1 MAQQGRER
9 ANAAMETKL
18 KTFELQAKNQLLQ
31 KQNEEAAEARISN
44 ITQQAEYLS
53 KFYRPGDLEKMQ
65 DLERDAK
72 AKLKEQLN
80 MYNDDIVAFMRG
92 GGRQHINE
100 YRDSILNSEEAQII
114 RNNHGSL
121 VRYLD
126 QSDEDATLISD
137 RDRENYQKWKSGE
150 LDSFVWNGAYSKLDD
165 PTEDE
170 FNNANSPAE
179 AYLDKNYDKVLR
191 NYLID
196 KAIDFGADGRG
207 PEEYYQELLIY
218 QNSQLR
224 PDQISTA
231 KKSLSESQASKK
243 SYSSNIQSIFNS
255 INGGYQGNF
264 DGFWAD
270 PANNSALINLENLTW
285 IQPYN
290 VESGRNKRLYG
301 QQILGGEEMAI
312 AKEFFPNMENGKV
325 DFDDLTAMQSNLG
338 AGGVYDEDG
347 YLIPPGVED
356 DNDAWF
362 NPNDNW
368 KVNALELMFEVK
380 LDDGKTKLM
389 SIEDLD
395 ENENLRDKN
404 KSAVMVM
411 SFSENDGYQLGL
423 NPDDFRYMKLNLESP
438 RVAQKIDK
446 VLGKVEYTAKQNVAN
461 APKNYRYVPGER
473 FDYLPEN
480 VNALVPSLDPY
491 VGQIL
496 GTENMSEDDLNSS
509 SLLMAT
515 AMLNHEQQNPYQ
527 VLKDFMGTTDPDERS
542 LIDALKNYDYDAYY
556 NILSQQGAT
565 ERDLR
570 ELAVNTERIR
580 MGYLLYGERKEN

>member
-18 KTFELQAKNQLLQ
+18 KTFELQAKNQMLQ
-31 KQNEEAAEARISN
+31 KQNEEAAEARIAN

-65 DLERDAK
+65 TIEQDAK

-92 GGRQHINE
+92 GGRQYINE

-114 RNNHGSL
+114 RNNHSSL
-121 VRYLD
+121 VKYLD
-126 QSDEDATLISD
+126 QSDEDATLISN
-137 RDRENYQKWKSGE
+137 RDRENYLKWKVGDI
-150 LDSFVWNGAYSKLDD
+150 DSFTWSGSYMKLLT
-165 PTEDE
+165 PTEEE
-170 FNNANSPAE
+170 FQNANSPAE
-179 AYLDKNYDKVLR
+179 AYLNKANPNGEDNYSRVLH

-196 KAIDFGADGRG
+196 TGIQFGADGRG

-264 DGFWAD
+264 DGFWSD

-368 KVNALELMFEVK
+368 SVNALELMFEVK

-395 ENENLRDKN
+395 ENENLRDRN
-404 KSAVMVM
+404 KTAVMVM

-461 APKNYRYVPGER
+461 APKTYRYVPGER

-480 VNALVPSLDPY
+480 VNA
-491 VGQIL
+491 
-496 GTENMSEDDLNSS
+496 S

-527 VLKDFMGTTDPDERS
+527 VLKDFMGTTDPDEKS
-542 LIDALKNYDYDAYY
+542 LIDALKNYDYDSYY

-565 ERDLR
+565 EKDLR